1 MLPCGNVD
9 VGHLDRLEPDERSRY
24 ARATAYHTAF
34 VMGFLCAASLH
45 DRSRPPTTIDGR
57 RYPDAT
63 WMGFLAHVDDDQ
75 GDWLD
80 VFADCDNSEKAV
92 LAPMLCYF
100 AILQTL
106 RRRDYRA
113 LRDVLV
119 LAARPTSPNTPCGPE
134 PPTCWWRWVRRWPC
148 TKDAGLRR
156 HLNGVVMPVR
166 PLRPP
171 GASVRPPVVRRS
183 AARGRAARRRRREA
197 PHPTDGRP
205 RRRPRRARWRRS
217 SARRP
222 RTRRRRCRCRTSQQ
236 RATPRCRVR

>member
-9 VGHLDRLEPDERSRY
+9 VAHLDRLEPDERSRY

-75 GDWLD
+75 GHWLD

-92 LAPMLCYF
+92 LAPMLCHF
-100 AILQTL
+100 AIHQTL

-113 LRDVLV
+113 FRDVLV
-119 LAARPTSPNTPCGPE
+119 LAREADLPEHPLRTRATDVLVAGCGDG
-134 PPTCWWRWVRRWPC
+134 RVRR
-148 TKDAGLRR
+148 TRGLRR

-166 PLRPP
+166 PPRPP
-171 GASVRPPVVRRS
+171 GAAVQAVGG
-183 AARGRAARRRRREA
+183 AAI
-197 PHPTDGRP
+197 GRP
-205 RRRPRRARWRRS
+205 RASCPAT
-217 SARRP
+217 SAGSAVP
-222 RTRRRRCRCRTSQQ
+222 N
-236 RATPRCRVR
+236 